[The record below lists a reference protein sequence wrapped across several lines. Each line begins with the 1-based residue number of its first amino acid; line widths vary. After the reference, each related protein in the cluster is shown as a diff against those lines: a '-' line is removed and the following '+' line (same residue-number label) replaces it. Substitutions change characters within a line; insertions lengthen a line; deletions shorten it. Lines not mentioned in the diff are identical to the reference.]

1 MQDGN
6 GDGEASTAW
15 EHDEVDCDEDGLVYF
30 DGGTYSRG
38 PSSLVDAG
46 EGGADDD
53 ESPEE
58 DAGSGEQGGALDA
71 DRERLERQLTL
82 QVN

>member
-1 MQDGN
+1 M
-6 GDGEASTAW
+6 
-15 EHDEVDCDEDGLVYF
+15 DCDEDGLVYF

-46 EGGADDD
+46 EGGAAA
-53 ESPEE
+53 ESPED
-58 DAGSGEQGGALDA
+58 DAGSGEQGGVLDA

-82 QVN
+82 QVK